1 MLRKRRIVVLAHCL
15 LNVNAKVSGLALYE
29 GVHKEIV
36 YPYIEAG
43 VGIIQLPCPETTF
56 IGLQRWGMSKN
67 QYDHVNYRNHCGK
80 ILTPIVEQLQ
90 EYHRNGYEIEAI
102 VGVDGSPSCGVNFHS
117 AGYTGGMINEAP
129 KQKKLLH
136 ENSGRGVFMEKLLI
150 LLENMKLQI
159 PFKAINEK
167 EPL

>member
-1 MLRKRRIVVLAHCL
+1 MHRKKRIVVLAHCL
-15 LNVNAKVSGLALYE
+15 LNVNTKVSGLALYE

-43 VGIIQLPCPETTF
+43 TGIIQLPCPETSF

-67 QYDHVNYRNHCGK
+67 QYDYINYRNHCRK
-80 ILTPIVEQLQ
+80 ILTPMVEQLK

-117 AGYTGGMINEAP
+117 AGYTGGMINEAH
-129 KQKKLLH
+129 KQKNLLH
-136 ENSGRGVFMEKLLI
+136 ESSGQGVFMEELSV
-150 LLENMKLQI
+150 LLEHHKLRI
-159 PFKAINEK
+159 PFQAINEK